1 MEAEANGNG
10 KKRARAEGPGGGSPG
25 RVVDGLIDFLNE
37 AWTPFHATL
46 EAKRMLL
53 AAGYQQLSEV
63 RLFPAAALGPG
74 GGCPPLS
81 RPPRARDPPPASPPR
96 GEGPGPADG

>member
-63 RLFPAAALGPG
+63 RLFPAAAL
-74 GGCPPLS
+74 L
-81 RPPRARDPPPASPPR
+81 AAASPSHLGWFELASVIEPVQVV
-96 GEGPGPADG
+96 